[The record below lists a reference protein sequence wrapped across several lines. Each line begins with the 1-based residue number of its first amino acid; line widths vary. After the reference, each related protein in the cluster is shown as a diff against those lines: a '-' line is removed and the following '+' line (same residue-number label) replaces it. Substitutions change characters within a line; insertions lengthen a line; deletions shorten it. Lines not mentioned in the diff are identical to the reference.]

1 MRIVSLNTWKNGGD
15 YTRRLGL
22 MAEQLGYLSA
32 DVVCLQEVFAAD
44 RADTAAF
51 LASALGMI
59 NYPRPAR
66 EKARAHDDAML
77 RGTSGLAILSR
88 RAAGG
93 EAALALTSDP
103 RDGERIAQ
111 RLDFRGAGAGLR
123 ILNLHLTHLR
133 GETGRRLRT
142 AQLAGALAWARR
154 DWADALVVAGDLN
167 AGADDPELAPLAGA
181 SPRIAERTFHGA
193 RVGDA
198 SPGGVAIDHCLL
210 IRPQAWRA
218 RRAFVALNAPDPDGR
233 FASDYAAVVLDLER
247 DCPT

>member
-1 MRIVSLNTWKNGGD
+1 MRIVNLNTWKNGGD

-22 MAEQLGYLSA
+22 MAQQLGSLSA
-32 DVVCLQEVFAAD
+32 DVVCLQEAFAAD

-66 EKARAHDDAML
+66 EKARAHGGAVI
-77 RGTSGLAILSR
+77 RSTSGLAILSR

-93 EAALALTSDP
+93 EAGLALPSDP
-103 RDGERIAQ
+103 ADGERIAQ
-111 RLDFRGAGAGLR
+111 RLDVHGAGGDLR

-133 GETGRRLRT
+133 GETGWRLRA

-154 DWADALVVAGDLN
+154 DWAGALVVAGDLN

-181 SPRIAERTFHGA
+181 SPRTAGRTFHGA

-198 SPGGVAIDHCLL
+198 SPGDAAIDHCLL
-210 IRPQAWRA
+210 FRPGVWRIRH
-218 RRAFVALNAPDPDGR
+218 AFVALDAPDPDGW
-233 FASDYAAVVLDLER
+233 FASDHAAVVLDLER